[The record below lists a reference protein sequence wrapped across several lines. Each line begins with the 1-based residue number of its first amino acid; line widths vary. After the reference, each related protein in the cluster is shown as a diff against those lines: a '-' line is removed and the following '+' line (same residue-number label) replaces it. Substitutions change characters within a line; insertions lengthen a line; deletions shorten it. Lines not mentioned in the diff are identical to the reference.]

1 MIGDINFELDSE
13 NFRIM
18 RFLLSSFMRTDLL
31 LTLVNSSS
39 RLCSLRS
46 NLGKSSATILHGV
59 SELEA
64 FNLISKD
71 SKYYCLSSKGFI
83 YGLALDKLCKNLYI
97 FQSNPEF
104 WQNHFIDGLPSEFV
118 ENAYLIKDSV
128 YICSDKL
135 DMEKPIRDYFKNIKN
150 SKSIKIILPIFSELY
165 LEMIL
170 KTVGSDHDLELIVDE
185 EVFTSIK
192 KSRYYRRII
201 RLSKGG
207 KIILRKYIGD
217 LNLFL
222 TFSDEF
228 MSLNLFDKD
237 GFFDDSETIFNNTS
251 DGVKWA
257 EIMFDYFLDNS
268 NVVVL

>member
-1 MIGDINFELDSE
+1 MNFELGSE
-13 NFRIM
+13 NFKIM
-18 RFLLSSFMRTDLL
+18 RFLLSSFMRTNLL
-31 LTLVNSSS
+31 LALVNSSS

-46 NLGKSSATILHGV
+46 DLGKSSATILHGV
-59 SELEA
+59 NELES
-64 FNLISKD
+64 FNLITKD
-71 SKYYCLSSKGFI
+71 SKHYCLTSKGFI

-97 FQSNPEF
+97 FQSNPDF
-104 WQNHFIDGLPSEFV
+104 WQNHYIDGLPSEFV

-128 YICSDKL
+128 YRCSDKL
-135 DMEKPIRDYFKNIKN
+135 DMEKPVNDYFENIKN
-150 SKSIKIILPIFSELY
+150 SKNIKIILPVFSELY

-170 KTVGSDHDLELIVDE
+170 KTVKNNHDLELIVDE
-185 EVFTSIK
+185 EVFNSIK
-192 KSRYYRRII
+192 SSRYFKRIL
-201 RLSKGG
+201 RLSKKE
-207 KIILRKYIGD
+207 KIIIRRYIGE
-217 LNLFL
+217 LSLFL

-237 GFFDDSETIFNNTS
+237 GFFDDSETIFNNTP